1 MARPPATE
9 EQRERQRGRIRAA
22 AAEIYSEHGLGGV
35 SIREVASR
43 AGVSQGTIYTYFT
56 SLGSLMRSLWTEPVG
71 KVSRELEQLAGS
83 ISDPV
88 ERLHAVLRRYV
99 DFAVQHPDVH
109 RGAMLYVRPSS
120 QPKPVPAPIDD
131 VVLFR
136 LLAESLQELADAGR
150 LAATDPRQAAEL
162 MWAAVHGA
170 LGLAINS
177 DVYAVTP
184 AEQLA
189 PPMVDLIVGAVVADR

>member
-35 SIREVASR
+35 SIREVARR

-71 KVSRELEQLAGS
+71 KVSRELEELAGS

-99 DFAVQHPDVH
+99 DFAVRHPDVH
-109 RGAMLYVRPSS
+109 RGAMLYVRPPS

-150 LAATDPRQAAEL
+150 LAVADPRQAAEL